1 MSIASTEHHVQLA
14 ETASSALTVHRALL
28 LVLALWFIT
37 AVNGVHDQSGQHHNA
52 FVEAKSLERVLL
64 FLPQN
69 RLSEIGSEFRNA
81 RVAQEMRQ
89 VLQSY
94 GPSLNII
101 LQPTEAMSGI
111 DRLQDGSY
119 KDVLDW
125 TISFL
130 RAYPPAIVW
139 TTIFSN
145 ASFADR
151 EAFVAA
157 IKKCPSSASIILTL
171 PAGDPRQRG
180 EPVLIAGE
188 VVTSAVQSGGCG
200 TFAINA
206 KQTTPWPELGFR
218 PLIGNQQYVSMGLE
232 IPDWTGLTK
241 RRRLFP
247 YLSEF
252 WSEISDKSP
261 REASVYLAG
270 KVSAEDQESD
280 LLGFKLKESYI
291 VQIAPILISALLFY
305 LFTHIWIIFRAPQEG
320 LPEVGRGPYF
330 GLGLNVF
337 GWVLLLLSLIVC
349 PLMMLNLAF
358 PTPVHFHFEYSPNY
372 LFSAI
377 MGTLGAACMGLT
389 IWVAFKA
396 K

>member
-1 MSIASTEHHVQLA
+1 PRDFDHVSETSMPIASPEHRVQLA

-28 LVLALWFIT
+28 LVLALWLIT

-52 FVEAKSLERVLL
+52 FVEAKSLERELI

-151 EAFVAA
+151 E
-157 IKKCPSSASIILTL
+157 
-171 PAGDPRQRG
+171 
-180 EPVLIAGE
+180 
-188 VVTSAVQSGGCG
+188 
-200 TFAINA
+200 
-206 KQTTPWPELGFR
+206 
-218 PLIGNQQYVSMGLE
+218 
-232 IPDWTGLTK
+232 
-241 RRRLFP
+241 
-247 YLSEF
+247 
-252 WSEISDKSP
+252 
-261 REASVYLAG
+261 
-270 KVSAEDQESD
+270 
-280 LLGFKLKESYI
+280 
-291 VQIAPILISALLFY
+291 
-305 LFTHIWIIFRAPQEG
+305 
-320 LPEVGRGPYF
+320 
-330 GLGLNVF
+330 
-337 GWVLLLLSLIVC
+337 
-349 PLMMLNLAF
+349 
-358 PTPVHFHFEYSPNY
+358 
-372 LFSAI
+372 
-377 MGTLGAACMGLT
+377 
-389 IWVAFKA
+389 
-396 K
+396 